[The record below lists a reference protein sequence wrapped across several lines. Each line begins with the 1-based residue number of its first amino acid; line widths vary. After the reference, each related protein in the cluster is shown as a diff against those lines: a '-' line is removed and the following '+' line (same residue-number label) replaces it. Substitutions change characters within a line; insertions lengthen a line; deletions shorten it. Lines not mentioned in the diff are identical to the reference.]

1 MIGWLA
7 GWLVGWFVRRL
18 LVLNLLVIIIIV
30 LAVGGSGDGGG
41 GAAAAA
47 APPLVAAA
55 SCALAGAGGSG
66 SDDCIGCSRGGD
78 RSQPKLLL
86 QLLLLCYDEASS
98 NSRRLHGALCSA
110 PMPSTR
116 RMKLPRFQPK
126 LADFGISCQLQN
138 TWARRNTQ
146 IGSCGD
152 PGTVFGVAMSRVH
165 WGYNPEPC
173 FLSLEVHCQIQDP
186 ETLKHGF
193 QNYRQSISPDP
204 MSMLGA
210 TSSAS
215 RGLILPA
222 ELQSWHPS

>member
-1 MIGWLA
+1 MLSA
-7 GWLVGWFVRRL
+7 H
-18 LVLNLLVIIIIV
+18 
-30 LAVGGSGDGGG
+30 AV
-41 GAAAAA
+41 
-47 APPLVAAA
+47 
-55 SCALAGAGGSG
+55 
-66 SDDCIGCSRGGD
+66 
-78 RSQPKLLL
+78 
-86 QLLLLCYDEASS
+86 
-98 NSRRLHGALCSA
+98 
-110 PMPSTR
+110 TR

-222 ELQSWHPS
+222 ELQSWHLELPGVLVVDAGCILLVICHSRKIRAKLGSPLLPRTRDGSRHMGHPHYNYPT